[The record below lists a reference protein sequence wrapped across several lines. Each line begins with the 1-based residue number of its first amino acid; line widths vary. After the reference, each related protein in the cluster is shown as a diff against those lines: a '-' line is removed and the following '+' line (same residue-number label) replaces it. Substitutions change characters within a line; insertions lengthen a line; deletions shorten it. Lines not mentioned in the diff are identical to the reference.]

1 MFHFYTAE
9 TKLLKQAVCNSF
21 CCKQL
26 KILQKEYL
34 ELQQEL
40 IAIQNELRTHKD
52 VLEVQK
58 QILRRQK
65 REKEA
70 IVDELID
77 SQRTID
83 NLELLGKKEEHLKY
97 DIKIL
102 MQRRKQLQ
110 LEHIKNQSQIRNEH
124 IKLLQNK

>member
-34 ELQQEL
+34 QLQQEL
-40 IAIQNELRTHKD
+40 LHTQQQMQRMTIE
-52 VLEVQK
+52 
-58 QILRRQK
+58 RQ
-65 REKEA
+65 E
-70 IVDELID
+70 IVNELID
-77 SQRTID
+77 TQTNLD

-102 MQRRKQLQ
+102 MQRKRQLQ
-110 LEHIKNQSQIRNEH
+110 LEHIKNQRQIRNEH
-124 IKLLQNK
+124 IKLLQNQQTK